1 MKKGAK
7 ILVILENHQNSE
19 IYFSLLIK
27 NIILFAIFKGIMYE
41 IVYHCIARE
50 MLTLSGLR
58 YFCLIWEGGGN
69 WDHEFLPQALIF

>member
-27 NIILFAIFKGIMYE
+27 NIILFAIFKGIMYG
-41 IVYHCIARE
+41 IV
-50 MLTLSGLR
+50 
-58 YFCLIWEGGGN
+58 
-69 WDHEFLPQALIF
+69 

>member
-58 YFCLIWEGGGN
+58 YFCLIRERGGIEN
-69 WDHEFLPQALIF
+69 FQKES